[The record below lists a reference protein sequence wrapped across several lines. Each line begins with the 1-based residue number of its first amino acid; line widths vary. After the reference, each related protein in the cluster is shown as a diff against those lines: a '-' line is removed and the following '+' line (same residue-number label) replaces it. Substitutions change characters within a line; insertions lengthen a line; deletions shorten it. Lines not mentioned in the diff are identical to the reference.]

1 MADNLG
7 YTPGTGSDVATDQV
21 TGTGEH
27 CQIVKLAIST
37 DGSRTLIP
45 ADGTNGML
53 VEISNTSVP
62 IGDGTNTVTVD
73 TDPADGEPNS
83 GNALHTES
91 RTYVYNGTTWDRV
104 RGDIS
109 NGLDV
114 DVTRVSGNVTTVG
127 AAASGAAVSG
137 NPVLVAG
144 SDGTNARTM
153 KVTTD
158 GTVVADVEGNVAHDT
173 ADSGNPVKIGAKAES
188 SLAGVTLVADADRTD
203 TYADIDGV
211 LVTKPLTTYG
221 DIIVTRVT
229 DTGGTSTAFTAFGA
243 VASTRNFVSTITVY
257 NSSTTNGFLDIR
269 DGTAGTVIYTIPL
282 PALGGATINFPVP
295 LRQPT
300 ANTALAYDV
309 SAALTTVYISVVG
322 FQSKA

>member
-1 MADNLG
+1 MADNVPITAG
-7 YTPGTGSDVATDQV
+7 SGTDIATDQV
-21 TGTGEH
+21 TTTGEH
-27 CQIVKLAIST
+27 VQLFKIAVSA

-45 ADGTNGML
+45 ADATDGLL
-53 VEISNTSVP
+53 VKVSNASVP
-62 IGDGTNTVTVD
+62 IGDGTNSVTVD
-73 TDPADGEPNS
+73 TDPADAEPNS
-83 GNALHTES
+83 GNALHVEG
-91 RTYVYNGTTWDRV
+91 RTYVYNGSTWDRV

-109 NGLDV
+109 NGMDV

-158 GTVVADVEGNVAHDT
+158 GTVMADVEGTVAHDSP
-173 ADSGNPVKIGAKAES
+173 DSGAPVKIGAKAVTA
-188 SLAGVTLVADADRTD
+188 LDTVTLVADGDRTD
-203 TYADIDGV
+203 TYADLDGV
-211 LVTKPLTTYG
+211 LVTKPLTTFG

-229 DTGGTSTAFTAFGA
+229 DTGGTSTAFASFGA

-257 NSSTTNGFLDIR
+257 NSSTTNGFLDLR

>member
-1 MADNLG
+1 MADNVPITAG
-7 YTPGTGSDVATDQV
+7 VGTDIATDQV
-21 TGTGEH
+21 TTSGEH
-27 CQIVKLAIST
+27 VQLFKIAVSA

-45 ADGTNGML
+45 ADATDGLL
-53 VEISNTSVP
+53 VKVSNTSVP
-62 IGDGTNTVTVD
+62 VGDGVNTVTVD
-73 TDPADGEPNS
+73 IDPSDAEPNS
-83 GNALHTES
+83 GNALHVEG

-109 NGLDV
+109 NGMDV

-127 AAASGAAVSG
+127 AAASGATVSG

-144 SDGTNARTM
+144 SDGINARTM
-153 KVTTD
+153 KVTAD
-158 GTVVADVEGNVAHDT
+158 GTVIADVEGNIAHDT
-173 ADSGNPVKIGAKAES
+173 VDSGFPVKIGAKADV
-188 SLAGVTLVADADRTD
+188 SLATTVPVADGDRTD
-203 TYADIDGV
+203 LHADLDGV
-211 LVTKPLTTYG
+211 LVTKPLTTFG

-229 DTGGTSTAFTAFGA
+229 DTGGTSTAFAAFGA
-243 VASTRNFVSTITVY
+243 VANTRNCVSTITVY

-269 DGTAGTVIYTIPL
+269 DGTAGTIIYTIPL

-322 FQSKA
+322 FQSRA